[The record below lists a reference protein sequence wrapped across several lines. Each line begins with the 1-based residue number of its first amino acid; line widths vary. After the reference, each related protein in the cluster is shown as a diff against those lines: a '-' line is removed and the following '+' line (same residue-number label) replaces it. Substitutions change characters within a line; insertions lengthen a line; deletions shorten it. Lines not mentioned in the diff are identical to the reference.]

1 MNPLRLPLYPTGM
14 STTVESPILVE
25 SFLSDR
31 LSICANVRALPD
43 SEEHELLVVDVLT
56 GDVVITRVLPT
67 KELAVVAAKDLTTMS
82 N

>member
-1 MNPLRLPLYPTGM
+1 M
-14 STTVESPILVE
+14 STTVEAPILVE

-67 KELAVVAAKDLTTMS
+67 KELAVVAAKDLTNMS
-82 N
+82 D

>member
-1 MNPLRLPLYPTGM
+1 M
-14 STTVESPILVE
+14 STTVEAPILVE

-67 KELAVVAAKDLTTMS
+67 
-82 N
+82 